1 MKFFYKIEI
10 VRMKHLFAT
19 IQYEKVE
26 SFNAKQI
33 NLKFRRNLTYHH
45 LAIQLSLSVAY
56 TKSSLYQNRLLKG
69 LC

>member
-1 MKFFYKIEI
+1 
-10 VRMKHLFAT
+10 MKHLFAI

-45 LAIQLSLSVAY
+45 LAFDYRCLSPIPTQVYIKAD
-56 TKSSLYQNRLLKG
+56 
-69 LC
+69 